1 MTTIYSTQAT
11 AIGGRE
17 GNVKT
22 ADGKFDLKFSMPKNV
37 EGTSPDGT
45 NPEQLFSM
53 GYAAC
58 FDGALNLVASMK
70 HVKIASETTAKV
82 SLCKN
87 DEGGFDIAVD
97 ISVLITGVDQAVADD
112 LVATAHQVCPY
123 SRATRN
129 NVAVSVSSKIKA

>member
-1 MTTIYSTQAT
+1 MTTIYSTKAT

-22 ADGKFDLKFSMPKNV
+22 ADGKFDLKFSMPKTS

-45 NPEQLFSM
+45 NPEQLFAM

-70 HVKIASETTAKV
+70 HVKIQSETTANV

-87 DEGGFDIAVD
+87 DEGGFDIGVE
-97 ISVLITGVDQAVADD
+97 ISCLVGGVDQATADD

-129 NVAVSVSSKIKA
+129 NVAVAVSGKAK